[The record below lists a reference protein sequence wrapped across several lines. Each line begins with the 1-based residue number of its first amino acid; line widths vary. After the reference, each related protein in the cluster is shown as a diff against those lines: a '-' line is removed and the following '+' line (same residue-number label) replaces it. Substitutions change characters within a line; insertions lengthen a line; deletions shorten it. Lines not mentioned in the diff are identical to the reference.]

1 MPYIAAV
8 GKAILIFFLLLFI
21 MRVIGKAGFAKL
33 SPSDATLIL
42 IIAAVIGTPLVKPG
56 HPLSYT
62 LLVLGTVVILQFIFS
77 RLSLVDKL
85 RPWLESKPTVII
97 LDGKISFENMKN
109 NQFDMDQLLS
119 ALRLRGIRSINEVE
133 LGTLE
138 PSGQFSVMKNS
149 NISEHLLEEDSTC
162 KQLKEEALKQFQSQ
176 GLNMKPRNQQDKP
189 LDS

>member
-85 RPWLESKPTVII
+85 RPWLESKPTVVI
-97 LDGKISFENMKN
+97 LDGKISFENMEN

-119 ALRLRGIRSINEVE
+119 ALRLRGIRSFNEVE

-149 NISEHLLEEDSTC
+149 NLSEHLLEEDSTY

-176 GLNMKPRNQQDKP
+176 GLNMNPPQPAR
-189 LDS
+189 